1 MAEDNRSLNSAETN
15 NETSWYKAFGAGL
28 LSGAIKIPEGV
39 ISLGAE
45 LIDLGADSDTASSVE
60 EFFDDINIFEDTAEE
75 RTIGKLTE
83 AITQIAVPGGIGFKA
98 ANAAAR
104 KLTTKA
110 LRAKRKGAYAEF
122 GAKGT
127 NPNSSNL
134 RSALQK
140 VNDLNKR
147 SKYKRFAAA
156 VTGGAAGEG
165 LVVDTDEI
173 GTFGDMFEGPTSLN
187 RDESLS
193 GREDATRKLMNRFKF
208 GTESLLVTPF
218 AFGVGATAKSL
229 AKRGKDLAYSSSQ
242 FERFID
248 KYIRAPFSPRG
259 NLPDEVFKSEMLKQ
273 GLKTK
278 DSYRAKQIVAN
289 ITKVVDGNFLYH
301 KK

>member
-60 EFFDDINIFEDTAEE
+60 EFFDKINIFEDTAEE

-104 KLTTKA
+104 KMTTKA
-110 LRAKRKGAYAEF
+110 LKAKRKGVYAEF
-122 GAKGT
+122 GKKGKT
-127 NPNSSNL
+127 PDSGNL

-147 SKYKRFAAA
+147 SKYKRFAADG
-156 VTGGAAGEG
+156 TGGAAGAGVRRREG
-165 LVVDTDEI
+165 
-173 GTFGDMFEGPTSLN
+173 
-187 RDESLS
+187 R
-193 GREDATRKLMNRFKF
+193 
-208 GTESLLVTPF
+208 
-218 AFGVGATAKSL
+218 VGARAAPAQS
-229 AKRGKDLAYSSSQ
+229 ARGDRRARGNREALPAAVPVGGGGRAVCDLAAGELAIST
-242 FERFID
+242 RLR
-248 KYIRAPFSPRG
+248 IRIPA
-259 NLPDEVFKSEMLKQ
+259 
-273 GLKTK
+273 
-278 DSYRAKQIVAN
+278 
-289 ITKVVDGNFLYH
+289 
-301 KK
+301 

>member
-60 EFFDDINIFEDTAEE
+60 EFFDKINIFEDTAEE

-110 LRAKRKGAYAEF
+110 LKAKRQGAYLEF
-122 GAKGT
+122 GKKGKT
-127 NPNSSNL
+127 PSSANL

-229 AKRGKDLAYSSSQ
+229 AKRGKDPVSYTHLT
-242 FERFID
+242 
-248 KYIRAPFSPRG
+248 
-259 NLPDEVFKSEMLKQ
+259 LPTNREV
-273 GLKTK
+273 
-278 DSYRAKQIVAN
+278 
-289 ITKVVDGNFLYH
+289 
-301 KK
+301 